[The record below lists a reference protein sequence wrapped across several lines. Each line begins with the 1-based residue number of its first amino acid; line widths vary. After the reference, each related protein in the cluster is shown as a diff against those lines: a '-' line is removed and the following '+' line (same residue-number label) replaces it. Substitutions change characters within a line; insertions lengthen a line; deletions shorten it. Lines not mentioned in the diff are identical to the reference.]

1 MLEELFNL
9 VKGAADETVIKNP
22 EVPNEQNDAVV
33 AEATNTV
40 ASGLRNMVAGG
51 GLQNILS
58 LFGNNSQQSGQENK
72 QSLLSNPIVNMMIGH
87 FAGKL
92 MSKYNLG
99 GNQAASVA
107 NNLIPDVISNLIN
120 KTNDPNN
127 SSFSIEGLLNS
138 ITGGQSKAVV
148 EEQQSAGNSGFNFQ
162 DLISQFSGGSQNG
175 GNGGGGLMD
184 IVSKLAGGAHAQQ
197 QKNGGG
203 GLMDLIQGFLK

>member
-9 VKGAADETVIKNP
+9 VKGSATESVINNTD
-22 EVPNEQNDAVV
+22 VPNENNNAVI

-58 LFGNNSQQSGQENK
+58 LFSGGQQQSSK
-72 QSLLSNPIVNMMIGH
+72 SLLSNPIVNMMVGH
-87 FAGKL
+87 FSGKL

-99 GNQAASVA
+99 GAQASNVA
-107 NNLIPDVISNLIN
+107 NSLIPNVLSDLIN

-138 ITGGQSKAVV
+138 LTGGQSAQVAR
-148 EEQQSAGNSGFNFQ
+148 EQQASGNTGFNFQ
-162 DLISQFSGGSQNG
+162 ELISQFGGGQSNE
-175 GNGGGGLMD
+175 GGGGLMD
-184 IVSKLAGGAHAQQ
+184 IVSKLAGGAQAQQ
-197 QKNGGG
+197 QKNAGG
-203 GLMDLIQGFLK
+203 GLMDMIQGFLK

>member
-9 VKGAADETVIKNP
+9 VKGSANDTVINNP
-22 EVPNEQNDAVV
+22 DVPNEQNDAVV

-51 GLQNILS
+51 GLQSILS
-58 LFGNNSQQSGQENK
+58 LFGNNTQQDGQNNN
-72 QSLLSNPIVNMMIGH
+72 QSLLSNPIVNMMVGH

-92 MSKYNLG
+92 MSKFNLG
-99 GNQAASVA
+99 GNQASSVA
-107 NNLIPDVISNLIN
+107 NNLIPSVISGLIN

-127 SSFSIEGLLNS
+127 SSFSIENLLNS
-138 ITGGQSKAVV
+138 ITGGQSTAVA
-148 EEQQSAGNSGFNFQ
+148 EQQQASGNAGFNFQ
-162 DLISQFSGGSQNG
+162 DLISQFSGGGQSG
-175 GNGGGGLMD
+175 GSGGAGLMD
-184 IVSKLAGGAHAQQ
+184 IVSKLAGGAQAQQ